1 MLYKIAPF
9 IMIIMTTWMTVVA
22 IVQLLKYRLKR
33 KMIEAGLTD
42 AALVK
47 TFLLNSADHHERQY
61 KLLKWIFLSAFGGIG
76 LVVQQFL
83 PYNREDSLLPYGVI
97 IIFLSLGL
105 ALNYVLNQYL
115 EKKRNILK

>member
-9 IMIIMTTWMTVVA
+9 IMIITTTWMTVVT

-33 KMIEAGLTD
+33 KMIEAELTD
-42 AALVK
+42 AALVR
-47 TFLLNSADHHERQY
+47 TFLQDSADHHEKQY
-61 KLLKWIFLSAFGGIG
+61 KLLKWIFLSAFGGTG
-76 LVVQQFL
+76 LVVQEFL

-115 EKKRNILK
+115 ETKRTTLK